1 MSIVRFL
8 FQTFD
13 KTLKSKGVNSLVS
26 FIFFLLIGQ
35 GLLAQTQLGS
45 DINENGISSGNYFGW
60 SVASSSNGS
69 IVAIGERGFDIQ
81 GFTSDVGR
89 VCIFQYSGSSW
100 SQLGSDIVGLAQDD
114 EAGRS
119 VSLSSDGTIV
129 AVGST
134 GHDTGAPD
142 FYSNTGVVRIYEYSG
157 GSWSPCTLAN
167 LRSSIRHKIGIS
179 RPTSLTNVI
188 LSI

>member
-13 KTLKSKGVNSLVS
+13 KTLKSNGVNSLVS

-35 GLLAQTQLGS
+35 GLLAQTQIGS
-45 DINENGISSGNYFGW
+45 DIKDNENGIYSQYFGW

-69 IVAIGERGFDIQ
+69 
-81 GFTSDVGR
+81 
-89 VCIFQYSGSSW
+89 
-100 SQLGSDIVGLAQDD
+100 
-114 EAGRS
+114 
-119 VSLSSDGTIV
+119 IV